1 MGGRKTPGRE
11 HRPLSATRVVAIVGR
26 QGSGKTTLIENLIPA
41 LKARGLTVST
51 IKHTHHHHI
60 ELDVPGKDSHRHRVA
75 GASEVIVAS
84 DTGWARIAARLE
96 PAGLPELLA
105 QLRPVEV
112 VLVEG
117 FKQLEGLRRVEVCRD
132 GAPLALADPGI
143 AAVAVP
149 GGVPP
154 AGYSGIT
161 IALEDMPALVEFI
174 LSA

>member
-1 MGGRKTPGRE
+1 MTVR
-11 HRPLSATRVVAIVGR
+11 ARVVAIVGR
-26 QGSGKTTLIENLIPA
+26 QGSGKTTLIEKLIPA
-41 LKARGLTVST
+41 LHGRDLTVST

-60 ELDVPGKDSHRHRVA
+60 ELDVPGKDSQRHRLA

-84 DTGWARIAARLE
+84 DSGWARLAARTA
-96 PAGLPELLA
+96 PATLADLLA
-105 QLRPVEV
+105 ELRPVDV

-117 FKQLEGLRRVEVCRD
+117 FKQLEGLRRVEVFRGG
-132 GAPLALADPGI
+132 GAPLVLADPGI

-154 AGYSGIT
+154 AGYDGVT
-161 IALEDMPALVEFI
+161 IALEDIPALLEFI